1 MHTDAY
7 QFVFCKKSSADIKVE
22 NPRSCENNTDA
33 VALSYGN
40 EAADGSDQ
48 SCAKQWRRR

>member
-1 MHTDAY
+1 VSFALEHLAAMHTDAY

-22 NPRSCENNTDA
+22 NARSCESNTDA

-40 EAADGSDQ
+40 EAG
-48 SCAKQWRRR
+48 